1 MSTRHRR
8 ILVIDDDLNLLNFYE
23 EILSPDVETGF
34 PMDSVDSKT
43 NNSRSFE
50 VTAVSHGQA
59 GYELV
64 KQSMESKTPFAVA
77 FIDMH
82 MLPGWDG
89 LKTAKAIR
97 EIDDRIFIVIIT
109 GYPDSSIDQIQDV
122 LEHDV
127 FYLSKPSS
135 REEIYQMAR
144 NLCNRWDRDFGLKDT
159 TISRDFINIPTAIED
174 TSTKVVR
181 ISGITD
187 NAKILLN
194 HKEHIIKKFP
204 FKIGRKTSHGYD
216 KIFDENHM
224 FIEDEIPYNVS
235 KNHLSINY
243 YRNHFYILDCG
254 SSLGTIVNGN
264 SIGEKKSNYK
274 SVLNKGENIVIIGSE
289 KSPYQFKITL

>member
-1 MSTRHRR
+1 MNRR
-8 ILVIDDDLNLLNFYE
+8 VLVVDDDLNLRKFYE
-23 EILSPDVETGF
+23 EMLSSDVETGSSSG
-34 PMDSVDSKT
+34 SVDLKT
-43 NNSRSFE
+43 NNSGYFE
-50 VTAVSHGQA
+50 VTTASHGQA
-59 GYELV
+59 GYELF

-127 FYLSKPSS
+127 FFLRKPSG
-135 REEIYQMAR
+135 REEIFQMAR
-144 NLCNRWDRDFGLKDT
+144 NLCNSWNREFELKNKTITSDFT
-159 TISRDFINIPTAIED
+159 NISTAIENTT
-174 TSTKVVR
+174 TSVVT

-187 NAKILLN
+187 QAKILLN

-204 FKIGRKTSHGYD
+204 FKIGRKTSHTYD
-216 KIFDENHM
+216 KSFDENHM
-224 FIEDEIPYNVS
+224 FIEDKIPYNVS

-243 YRNHFYILDCG
+243 YENQFYILDRG
-254 SSLGTIVNGN
+254 SNLGTIVNGN
-264 SIGEKKSNYK
+264 LIGEKKSNYK
-274 SVLNKGENIVIIGSE
+274 YVLNKGENILIIGSE
-289 KSPYQFKITL
+289 TSPYQFKITL